1 MFLITRQSNGTTETL
16 KNSNSQLDKF
26 FTNYE
31 DAHNFVQKLN
41 QNIIPSKHWTVTENM
56 KEAKNE
62 QL

>member
-1 MFLITRQSNGTTETL
+1 MFLITRQLNGTTETL
-16 KNSNSQLDKF
+16 KNSNSQLDKS

-56 KEAKNE
+56 KEAKSE

>member
-16 KNSNSQLDKF
+16 KNSNSQLDKS

-56 KEAKNE
+56 KEAKSE

>member
-16 KNSNSQLDKF
+16 KNSNSQLDKS